1 MMTLPHF
8 RMSVAPRTAG
18 PIAPPLELCLDLGI
32 VPEARVAPQESA
44 ERPRDSN
51 DSAETPTIAGN
62 KARAAPHEP
71 AECPRD
77 AETPAT
83 SRKKGS
89 LYSDRKKGKWP
100 HEWDSL
106 AKFEAWRRQ
115 EELAYSIELI
125 RSTVKRGNELWLDK
139 RLYVCSHQPSGGW
152 KNYQKKHPERQ
163 RKINSKKSGCHCR
176 IVIKRYHHMPT
187 ILGRYEVE
195 HNHEVGLANLTYT
208 RMLRMAQERIKSM
221 LQLKMDHRKIIHK

>member
-1 MMTLPHF
+1 MC
-8 RMSVAPRTAG
+8 SS
-18 PIAPPLELCLDLGI
+18 DL
-32 VPEARVAPQESA
+32 A
-44 ERPRDSN
+44 ER
-51 DSAETPTIAGN
+51 
-62 KARAAPHEP
+62 
-71 AECPRD
+71 PRD

-106 AKFEAWRRQ
+106 AKFEVWRWQ

-125 RSTVKRGNELWLDK
+125 GSTVKRGNELWLDK
-139 RLYVCSHQPSGGW
+139 HLYMCSRQPSGGR

-163 RKINSKKSGCHCR
+163 HKINSKKSGCYCR
-176 IVIKRYHHMPT
+176 IMIKRYHHKPT

-195 HNHEVGLANLTYT
+195 HSHEISLANLAY
-208 RMLRMAQERIKSM
+208 MHMSCLAQEQIKSM
-221 LQLKMDHRKIIHK
+221 LQLKIDRREIVCK